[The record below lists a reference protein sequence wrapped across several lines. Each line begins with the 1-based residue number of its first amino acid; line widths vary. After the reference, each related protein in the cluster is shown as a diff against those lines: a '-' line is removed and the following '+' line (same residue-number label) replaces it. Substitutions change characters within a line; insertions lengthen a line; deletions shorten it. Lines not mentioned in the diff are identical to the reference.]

1 MGFSIFLILMSIVQY
16 PEKITPPDP
25 DKWCRDCCQYIPHG
39 VGSDDH
45 F

>member
-1 MGFSIFLILMSIVQY
+1 MGFSIFLILMSSVQY
-16 PEKITPPDP
+16 PEKITLPDP
-25 DKWCRDCCQYIPHG
+25 DKRCRDCCQYIPQR